1 MISDSIYV
9 LLIFGLLGLITNSIA
24 WKNGFYEWHPLPPP
38 RIYFKQVVSVF
49 AIYVGVTFFLSQYFV
64 GLLQR
69 HSTAPVSL
77 GLNITVQFLIVVSM
91 VVALI
96 LYGRTQSP
104 LFEKIWK
111 NPAQATATS
120 PTYDFFLGIATL
132 FAAFPVVIVVGQ
144 FFDLLLYLFF
154 QLESYEQTAVRYLK
168 TTLVSPSLTML
179 ALITI
184 VVIAPFIEEFLF
196 RGTLQTYFKQRL
208 SAKKAIILTSLCFAL
223 FHFSPEQGLGNL
235 SLIPSLFTFA
245 CFLGYV
251 YERQGSLF
259 ASVGL
264 HMAFNFLNSLRIIFP
279 SE

>member
-38 RIYFKQVVSVF
+38 RIFFKQVISVF
-49 AIYVGVTFFLSQYFV
+49 AIYIGVTFILSHYFV

-69 HSTAPVSL
+69 HSTGTVSL

-91 VVALI
+91 VIALI
-96 LYGRTQSP
+96 FYGRTQSP
-104 LFEKIWK
+104 IFQKIWK
-111 NPAQATATS
+111 NPAQAVATS
-120 PTYDFFLGIATL
+120 STYDFFLGLAAL
-132 FAAFPVVIVVGQ
+132 FVAFPVVIVVGQ

-154 QLESYEQTAVRYLK
+154 QVETYEQTAVRYLK

-179 ALITI
+179 AMITI

-208 SAKKAIILTSLCFAL
+208 SAKKAIILTSICFAL

-264 HMAFNFLNSLRIIFP
+264 HMAFNFINSLRIIFP